1 MKRLVLSLLFISVAL
16 SPIAVG
22 AGETEVV
29 DQFGNTKGYLVE
41 QADGTV
47 EATDPYGN
55 TEAVLVRQPDGT
67 IEVQDPFGST
77 EAIIKGDLP
86 QPQD

>member
-29 DQFGNTKGYLVE
+29 DQFGNTKKKKKKKNQEGAF
-41 QADGTV
+41 Q
-47 EATDPYGN
+47 EATDGN